1 MDCLCHYISSGYFTR
16 ILGDDNMLKNILK
29 EIHSSEMFSKPNISK
44 ELNISEEMLE
54 SGVEQ
59 LVRMGYLSEDMGS
72 PTCES
77 KCSSCAFSRCTTI
90 PIRMFT
96 ITDKGNKLLKEN
108 N

>member
-1 MDCLCHYISSGYFTR
+1 
-16 ILGDDNMLKNILK
+16 MLKGILK
-29 EIHSSEMFSKPNISK
+29 EIYSAEVFSKSNMSK
-44 ELNISEEMLE
+44 ELNISEDMLE
-54 SGVEQ
+54 SGVQQ

-77 KCSSCAFSRCTTI
+77 KCSSCAYSKCTTI

-96 ITDKGNKLLKEN
+96 ITDQGKKLLDVN

>member
-1 MDCLCHYISSGYFTR
+1 
-16 ILGDDNMLKNILK
+16 MLKGILK
-29 EIHSSEMFSKPNISK
+29 EIYSAEIFSKPNISK
-44 ELNISEEMLE
+44 ELNISEVMLE

-59 LVRMGYLSEDMGS
+59 LVRMGYLAEDMGS

-96 ITDKGNKLLKEN
+96 ITDKGKKLLNVN

>member
-1 MDCLCHYISSGYFTR
+1 
-16 ILGDDNMLKNILK
+16 MLKGILNK
-29 EIHSSEMFSKPNISK
+29 IYTAEVFSKPNISK

-59 LVRMGYLSEDMGS
+59 LVRMGYVSEDMGS

-77 KCSSCAFSRCTTI
+77 KCSSCAYSRCTTI

-96 ITDKGNKLLKEN
+96 VTNKGKKLLNIN